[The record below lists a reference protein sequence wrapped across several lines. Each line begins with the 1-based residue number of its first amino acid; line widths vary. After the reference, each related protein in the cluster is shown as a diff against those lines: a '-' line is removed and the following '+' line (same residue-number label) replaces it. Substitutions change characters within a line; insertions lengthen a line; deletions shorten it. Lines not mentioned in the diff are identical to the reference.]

1 MNSGLLK
8 RLWPFLKWGM
18 FIVVLVF
25 VARHGHKLWTDVDRH
40 PTRLNWGWLALA
52 TVASVV
58 AWLPSAWYWRKLI
71 VNLGFSPPW
80 TQVLRSYYCGH
91 LGKYMPGKAAAIVI
105 RAALIRDSG
114 VPTSAAALTVTAES
128 VTYMGAGTLLAVLLY
143 SSLAAHLPPG
153 IAATAADARWRT
165 GLVVLLLGGGLAG
178 LALVVKSY
186 DRLNNLFRN
195 LAAEDAPTAPTGL
208 SLRATVAGVMVFLAA
223 WWIQGLT
230 LGLTIQAVASE
241 PVNWGN
247 WPFWTGTATTGFKY
261 KDTKFENGPVK
272 VTQIKAKNGLFQ
284 IKIGVSAKIK
294 PVVQKR
300 FSLTLEN
307 VNKPELQL
315 VVNEKKDAS
324 RRRARRVRMWLLSD
338 VE

>member
-178 LALVVKSY
+178 LAAGGEKLRSAEQPFSKS
-186 DRLNNLFRN
+186 
-195 LAAEDAPTAPTGL
+195 G
-208 SLRATVAGVMVFLAA
+208 G
-223 WWIQGLT
+223 
-230 LGLTIQAVASE
+230 
-241 PVNWGN
+241 
-247 WPFWTGTATTGFKY
+247 
-261 KDTKFENGPVK
+261 
-272 VTQIKAKNGLFQ
+272 
-284 IKIGVSAKIK
+284 
-294 PVVQKR
+294 
-300 FSLTLEN
+300 
-307 VNKPELQL
+307 
-315 VVNEKKDAS
+315 
-324 RRRARRVRMWLLSD
+324 RRRSDCAHRSSPCVRRSPVSWSFSPPGGSRD
-338 VE
+338 